1 MKHWRRWALQLVTL
15 ALTAQLVLGCRAFWP
30 TPVPSLASPS
40 AGAPTAVPIVASR
53 PTLPAV
59 ATLPPSVAPTA
70 VPTTTSAP
78 GPSPTDEERTDGRQS
93 KSDEAATL
101 GSLEQVDDYPLYTM
115 RYYGAYTETV
125 SSPEKARWAPA
136 PVTQPGWACSLFAA
150 LGDAENRLYG
160 RNFDWQYSPALLLFT
175 DPPDGYASVSMVDIA
190 YLIPGS
196 EVQAL
201 ADLSLE
207 AREPLLE
214 APFWPFDG
222 MNEHGLVVGMAAVP
236 ESQMPYDATKET
248 IDSLGV
254 IREMLDHA
262 RDVEEAVSILDH
274 YNIVWDGGP
283 ALHYLIADAS
293 GRSILVEFYALEMV
307 LVPAP
312 GKDQWHVATNHLR
325 TLIEEGEPSGCW
337 RYDTIHRR
345 LAETGGSL
353 VIRDAPDLLA
363 DVAQENTQWSVVY
376 DLSSGGVRV
385 AMGQAYDDQH
395 VFRLRQ

>member
-1 MKHWRRWALQLVTL
+1 L
-15 ALTAQLVLGCRAFWP
+15 
-30 TPVPSLASPS
+30 
-40 AGAPTAVPIVASR
+40 PTA
-53 PTLPAV
+53 
-59 ATLPPSVAPTA
+59 
-70 VPTTTSAP
+70 
-78 GPSPTDEERTDGRQS
+78 EEYTDGRQT
-93 KSDEAATL
+93 KSDASATL
-101 GSLEQVDDYPLYTM
+101 GSLEQVDEYPLYTM
-115 RYYGAYTETV
+115 RYYGVYTEAV
-125 SSPEKARWAPA
+125 SSLEKARWAA
-136 PVTQPGWACSLFAA
+136 ASITQPGWACSLFTA
-150 LGDAENRLYG
+150 LGDTENRLYG
-160 RNFDWQYSPALLLFT
+160 RNFDWRYSPALLLFT

-196 EVQAL
+196 EVHAL

-207 AREPLLE
+207 ACEPLLE
-214 APFWPFDG
+214 APLWPFDG

-262 RDVEEAVSILDH
+262 RDVEEAVAILDH
-274 YNIVWDGGP
+274 YNIAWDGGP

-293 GRSILVEFYALEMV
+293 GRSILVEFYAGEMV

-337 RYDTIHRR
+337 RYHTIYRR

-353 VIRDAPDLLA
+353 AVGDALDLLA

-376 DLSSGGVRV
+376 DLSSGGVHV

-395 VFRLRQ
+395 VFRLRR